1 MLGFI
6 GNKVPKVNPFYGKR
20 VMLALNKAIIAGTV
34 ASCHDCSDGGMAVAL
49 AEMAFAGALGMKL
62 KLGLDN
68 RPSEQGMLE
77 NHILLFSE
85 SNTRFI
91 VETKDEKKFLKV
103 MSGMPVWRLG
113 TVTNDKYFK
122 IYDYKNKLIVSTNI
136 NALKSCWQKTFKDF

>member
-1 MLGFI
+1 
-6 GNKVPKVNPFYGKR
+6 
-20 VMLALNKAIIAGTV
+20 
-34 ASCHDCSDGGMAVAL
+34 
-49 AEMAFAGALGMKL
+49 
-62 KLGLDN
+62 
-68 RPSEQGMLE
+68 MLE

-113 TVTNDKYFK
+113 TVTNDKCFK
-122 IYDYKNKLIVSTNI
+122 IYDHKNKLIVSTNI